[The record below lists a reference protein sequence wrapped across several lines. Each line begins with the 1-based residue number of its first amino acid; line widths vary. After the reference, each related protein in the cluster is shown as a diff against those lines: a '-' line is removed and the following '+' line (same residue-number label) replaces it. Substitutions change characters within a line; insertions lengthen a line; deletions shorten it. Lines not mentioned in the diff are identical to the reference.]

1 MATITEQIINDLTE
15 LPAEMQEET
24 LDFVQVKV
32 KQNRE
37 TKPKAN
43 GQAIVEILERM
54 AARNSLSHIKDP
66 VAWQREIRKGRPLPG
81 REEG

>member
-66 VAWQREIRKGRPLPG
+66 VAWQREIRKDRPLPG